1 MASFVIQP
9 PDAFNFSSPNEWPKW
24 KQRFERFRTSSG
36 LSVKPEQHQVDA
48 LLYIMGEQAEEI
60 YATFALSEE
69 NSKKFDA
76 VVEQFDKYFIPRR
89 NVIFERARFN
99 TRLQQDG
106 ESAEDFVT
114 ALHTLS
120 KDCEFGA
127 LREEF
132 VRDRLVVGIKD
143 KQLSARL
150 QLDAELTL
158 QKALDSV
165 RQIESVRQQQA
176 ERHQEVPSLNKVAS
190 GAQTSRRA
198 SMQDKSGSYLRGASK
213 PSSPSG
219 KNREQK
225 PCRWCGQ
232 ERHSRTLC
240 PARSEVCRNCRKKG
254 HYASV
259 CMSRRLYCV
268 ETEHGTLEAG
278 FLGTVKTT
286 DAGNWE
292 ATVLVQGQPVDF
304 KIDTGADETVLPT
317 HVFQTLK
324 DRPLLS
330 APPRQLHGP
339 DGKLLPAAGV
349 AQLQLVYRNHA
360 TTQEIYVLDQICT
373 PLLGK
378 PAIKKLQMLT
388 FVNAV
393 ADKVNPKEE
402 FPAVFQG
409 LGKLLKEHRIQL
421 QPGAKP
427 FALSSPRRIPI
438 PLYEKTKL
446 ELQRMQKLGVISPV
460 DEPTEWCAPMVV
472 VPKPS
477 GDVRICVDFTE
488 LNRYVLREWHPIPS
502 VEHTLGLLH
511 GAKVFSKLDAN
522 SGFWQIPLCE
532 ESRKL
537 TTFISP
543 FGRFYFNRLPFGI
556 ASAPEHFQKQMAYI
570 LQGISRVVCHM
581 DDILI
586 WGSNSHEHN
595 ETLRNVLQAL
605 AKAGVTLN
613 DSKCVFNVQ
622 RLTFLGHWLDEDGIR
637 PDEKKVEAILK
648 MESPKNRTELQ
659 RVLGMAT
666 YLARFVPNLSDIL
679 QPLTLLLSKKQE
691 FAWGAPQEQAFNRW
705 KSVLS
710 SRPVLGVYD
719 PSKETVVTADASS
732 FGLGA
737 LIRQKQTNGKFSV
750 IAYASRLLSETEKRY
765 AQIEKEALALVWA
778 CDKFSDYLVG
788 KLFKLETDHKP
799 LAKNF

>member
-9 PDAFNFSSPNEWPKW
+9 PDAFDFSSPNEWPKW

-36 LSVKPEQHQVDA
+36 LCVKPEQRQVDA

-69 NSKKFDA
+69 SSKKFDA
-76 VVEQFDKYFIPRR
+76 VVEQLDKYFIPRR

-165 RQIESVRQQQA
+165 LQIESVRQQQA
-176 ERHQEVPSLNKVAS
+176 ELHQE
-190 GAQTSRRA
+190 
-198 SMQDKSGSYLRGASK
+198 
-213 PSSPSG
+213 
-219 KNREQK
+219 
-225 PCRWCGQ
+225 
-232 ERHSRTLC
+232 
-240 PARSEVCRNCRKKG
+240 
-254 HYASV
+254 
-259 CMSRRLYCV
+259 
-268 ETEHGTLEAG
+268 
-278 FLGTVKTT
+278 
-286 DAGNWE
+286 
-292 ATVLVQGQPVDF
+292 
-304 KIDTGADETVLPT
+304 
-317 HVFQTLK
+317 TLK

-330 APPRQLHGP
+330 APPRQMHGP
-339 DGKLLPAAGV
+339 DGKLLTAAGV
-349 AQLQLVYRNHA
+349 AQLQLIYRNHA
-360 TTQEIYVLDQICT
+360 TTQDIYVLDQICT
-373 PLLGK
+373 QLLGK

-402 FPAVFQG
+402 FRAVFQG

-421 QPGAKP
+421 QPGAKA

-446 ELQRMQKLGVISPV
+446 ELQRMQTLGVISPV

-488 LNRYVLREWHPIPS
+488 LNRHVLREWHPIPS

-532 ESRKL
+532 ESRQL
-537 TTFISP
+537 TSFISP

-556 ASAPEHFQKQMAYI
+556 A
-570 LQGISRVVCHM
+570 
-581 DDILI
+581 
-586 WGSNSHEHN
+586 
-595 ETLRNVLQAL
+595 
-605 AKAGVTLN
+605 
-613 DSKCVFNVQ
+613 
-622 RLTFLGHWLDEDGIR
+622 
-637 PDEKKVEAILK
+637 
-648 MESPKNRTELQ
+648 
-659 RVLGMAT
+659 
-666 YLARFVPNLSDIL
+666 
-679 QPLTLLLSKKQE
+679 
-691 FAWGAPQEQAFNRW
+691 
-705 KSVLS
+705 
-710 SRPVLGVYD
+710 
-719 PSKETVVTADASS
+719 
-732 FGLGA
+732 
-737 LIRQKQTNGKFSV
+737 
-750 IAYASRLLSETEKRY
+750 
-765 AQIEKEALALVWA
+765 
-778 CDKFSDYLVG
+778 
-788 KLFKLETDHKP
+788 
-799 LAKNF
+799 